1 MSRAKCLSCGAQP
14 LIQQSCAACGKTGRR
29 APAPRRAAPPR
40 APSVTADWAAGIA
53 SYAPSAPPPAHAP
66 YLSAP
71 PPAYGSPLAA
81 LQAVWGYSDF
91 RPGQREIID
100 AVLGGENLVVIA
112 PTSFG
117 KSICFQ
123 LPAVVRPDRPVLVVS
138 PLIALMA
145 DQVQQA
151 RGRGIHALSLTSHLS
166 RAEME
171 AALASLPYAR
181 IIYAAPERLDNMEF
195 RRALA
200 VNPPWLVALD
210 EAHSI
215 GGEAGLSY
223 RPAYRFVAEMVAQS
237 GRATQWLALT
247 ASATRDTVADMKQRL
262 QLPEAR
268 LIRLSCSRPNLAYR
282 VEMVRAHDKLA
293 RTARLV
299 RDAVKQGAAIV
310 YTLSRKDAEEVV
322 APLLRQVGV
331 NALHY
336 HAGLPAS
343 ERRRVE
349 HAFFSREVPV
359 VVSTCAF
366 GMGVDRPDVRLVVMH
381 GMPKSVEDFYQS
393 MGRAGR
399 DGQPARCVALF
410 DAVADVRLRTF
421 LASKDNKLDQNQW
434 TAQHGWQDPRF
445 KDATALQLKLLGECT
460 RFLNAR
466 RCREQMLRQYF
477 DELPGDP
484 CGRCDVCAPSDLD

>member
-1 MSRAKCLSCGAQP
+1 MQFSNAV
-14 LIQQSCAACGKTGRR
+14 AARVR
-29 APAPRRAAPPR
+29 QIFA
-40 APSVTADWAAGIA
+40 
-53 SYAPSAPPPAHAP
+53 SAPF
-66 YLSAP
+66 S
-71 PPAYGSPLAA
+71 SPLAA

-91 RPGQREIID
+91 RPGQREIIE
-100 AVLGGENLVVIA
+100 AVLAGEDLVVIA

-123 LPAVVRPDRPVLVVS
+123 LPAVMRQDRPVLVVS

-151 RGRGIHALSLTSHLS
+151 RGRGIHALSLTSHLT
-166 RAEME
+166 RAAMSE
-171 AALASLPYAR
+171 ALAALPYAR
-181 IIYAAPERLDNMEF
+181 VIYAAPERLDNMEF

-223 RPAYRFVAEMVAQS
+223 RPAYRFVAEMVEQS
-237 GRATQWLALT
+237 GQQTQWLALT
-247 ASATRDTVADMKQRL
+247 ASATRDTVRDMKERL
-262 QLPEAR
+262 RLPAAR
-268 LIRLSCSRPNLAYR
+268 VIRLSCSRPNLAYR
-282 VEMVRAHDKLA
+282 VAFVHQSDKLA
-293 RTARLV
+293 HTARLV
-299 RDAVKQGAAIV
+299 CSAVREGAVIV
-310 YTLSRKDAEEVV
+310 YTLSRKDAEEIV
-322 APLLRQVGV
+322 APFLQQLGV

-336 HAGLPAS
+336 HAGLPPQ

-399 DGQPARCVALF
+399 DGQPAQCVALF
-410 DAVADVRLRTF
+410 DASSDVRLRKF

-434 TAQHGWQDPRF
+434 TLQHGWQDPRF
-445 KDATALQLKLLGECT
+445 KDAAALQLKLLDECI

-466 RCREQMLRQYF
+466 RCREQLLRQHF

-484 CGRCDVCAPSDLD
+484 CGRCDICAPSPLD